1 MKKFLGI
8 GFLAALVS
16 TGAYGFE
23 PFVIKDI
30 RLEGLQ
36 RISAGTVFNYL
47 PVKVGDQINN
57 KLSSQA
63 IRALYK
69 TGFFKDVRLEQEG
82 DTLVVFVAE
91 RPAIANV
98 IITGNSEVPTEQLE
112 DSLKQIGLT
121 RGKVL
126 DRSLLDQIKQELERQ
141 YYSLGKYGVKIETE
155 TAPLERNRVN
165 VSIKIAEGDDAKVY
179 EINIVGNKLFSD
191 QTLVNR
197 MQLGGMSFFGGRK
210 QYSKQLLS
218 ADLETTKSYYL
229 DRGYINFN
237 INSTQVSLTPDKQDV
252 YVTINVTEGE
262 QYKVRS
268 VKLAGDLIV
277 PESELREMVSL
288 AEGDVFSRKEAVE
301 STKRI
306 SDRLSEDGYA
316 FANVNIVPDVDKD
329 TLTVGLTLFV
339 DPGKRVYVRRVNIS
353 GNDKTKDQVIRR
365 ELRQLEGDWMSSKQ
379 VSLSRTRLD
388 RLGYFESVNVETPA
402 VPGTS
407 DQVDINY
414 AVKEQPTGNLSAG
427 IGYSDTQG
435 ILVNLGVS
443 QENFLG
449 TGKRVAL
456 NLDNS
461 QVTQNYSFSYTNP
474 YHTIEGI
481 SRGFRIYYR
490 AVDAL
495 EANISNYT
503 TDSYG
508 LSLNYGFPL
517 GETSS
522 ARMSLGFENTEL
534 LLASET
540 EAISSDII
548 DFVQENGNEYDDFP
562 FSASWVRDTR
572 NKRLMATKGSLT
584 TIGTQATIPGS
595 DLEYY
600 KLNFRYLHYFPLG
613 KVTALSLNTSLGY
626 GDGYGD
632 TSRLP
637 PFKNYFAGGSRTVR
651 GYESNS
657 LGPRDPVTGD
667 PVGGDRMI
675 IGNLELI
682 LPNPLETE
690 EGSGSTRISAFIDFG
705 NVYRN
710 KVEFSELRAST
721 GLSLLWLSPVGALT
735 FSYAIPIND
744 QEGDELQ
751 AFQFTL
757 GSAF

>member
-1 MKKFLGI
+1 MKNYLGI
-8 GFLAALVS
+8 SILAAAVS
-16 TGAYGFE
+16 TSVYGFE

-47 PVKVGDQINN
+47 PVKIGDQVNSE
-57 KLSSQA
+57 LSAQA

-69 TGFFKDVRLEQEG
+69 TGFFKDVKLEQEG
-82 DTLVVFVAE
+82 DALVVFVAE
-91 RPAIANV
+91 RPAIADV
-98 IITGNSEVPTEQLE
+98 SITGNSEIPTEQLE

-126 DRSLLDQIKQELERQ
+126 DRSLLDKIEQELERQ
-141 YYSLGKYGVKIETE
+141 YYSLGKYGVKIDTE
-155 TAPLERNRVN
+155 TSPLERNRVK
-165 VSIKIAEGDDAKVY
+165 VSINIAEGGDAKVY
-179 EINIVGNKLFSD
+179 AVNIVGNEIFTDERLLGR
-191 QTLVNR
+191 T
-197 MQLGGMSFFGGRK
+197 QLGGISFFGGRK
-210 QYSKQLLS
+210 QYSKQLLG
-218 ADLETTKSYYL
+218 ADLETIKSHYL

-237 INSTQVSLTPDKQDV
+237 IDSTQVSLTPDKQDV
-252 YVTINVTEGE
+252 YVTVNITEGE
-262 QYKVRS
+262 QYKVRNI
-268 VKLAGDLIV
+268 KLAGDLIV
-277 PESELREMVSL
+277 SEKELIDMISL
-288 AEGDVFSRKEAVE
+288 TEGDVFSRKLAVE

-329 TLTVGLTLFV
+329 TLTVGVTLFV
-339 DPGKRVYVRRVNIS
+339 DPGKRVYVRRVNVS
-353 GNDKTKDQVIRR
+353 GNSKTKDEVIRR
-365 ELRQLEGDWMSSKQ
+365 EFRQFEGDWMSSKQ
-379 VSLSRTRLD
+379 VSQSRSRLD
-388 RLGYFESVNVETPA
+388 RTGYFESVSVETPA

-427 IGYSDTQG
+427 VGYSDTQG
-435 ILVNLGVS
+435 VLLNLGVT

-449 TGKRVAL
+449 TGKRVGV
-456 NLDNS
+456 NIDNS
-461 QVTQNYSFSYTNP
+461 QVTKNYSVSYTNP
-474 YHTIEGI
+474 YHTLEGI
-481 SRGFRIYYR
+481 SRGFRVYYR

-495 EANISNYT
+495 EANISNFT

-508 LSLNYGFPL
+508 ASLNYGFPL
-517 GETSS
+517 GETTS

-534 LLASET
+534 LLADET
-540 EAISSDII
+540 QGISADIL
-548 DFVQENGNEYDDFP
+548 DFVQENGNVYDDFP
-562 FSASWVRDTR
+562 ISASYVDDSR
-572 NKRLMATKGSLT
+572 NKRLMATSGSLMT
-584 TIGTQATIPGS
+584 LGTQATIPGS

-600 KLNFRYLHYFPLG
+600 KLNFRYLHYIPLG

-637 PFKNYFAGGSRTVR
+637 PFKNYFAGGVRTVR
-651 GYESNS
+651 GYDANS
-657 LGPRDPVTGD
+657 LGPRDIVTGD
-667 PVGGDRMI
+667 PIGGDRMI
-675 IGNLELI
+675 IGNVELI

-690 EGSGSTRISAFIDFG
+690 EGSGSTRVSAFFDFG

-710 KVEFSELRAST
+710 KVELSELRAST
-721 GLSLLWLSPVGALT
+721 GLSILWLSPVGALT
-735 FSYAIPIND
+735 FSYAFPIND

>member
-1 MKKFLGI
+1 MNKYLGM
-8 GFLAALVS
+8 GFLAAAVS
-16 TGAYGFE
+16 TSAYGFE

-47 PVKVGDQINN
+47 PVKIGDKINN
-57 KLSSQA
+57 ELSSQA
-63 IRALYK
+63 IRTLYK

-82 DTLVVFVAE
+82 NALVVFVAE
-91 RPAIANV
+91 RPAIADV
-98 IITGNSEVPTEQLE
+98 SITGNSEIPTEQLE

-126 DRSLLDQIKQELERQ
+126 DRSLLDKIEQELERQ
-141 YYSLGKYGVKIETE
+141 YYSLGKYGVKIDTE
-155 TAPLERNRVN
+155 TSPLERNRVK
-165 VSIKIAEGDDAKVY
+165 VSINIAEGGDAKVY
-179 EINIVGNKLFSD
+179 AINIVGNEIFTDERLLGR
-191 QTLVNR
+191 T
-197 MQLGGMSFFGGRK
+197 QLGGISFFGGRK
-210 QYSKQLLS
+210 QYSKQLLG
-218 ADLETTKSYYL
+218 ADLETIKSFYL

-237 INSTQVSLTPDKQDV
+237 IDSTQVSLTPDKQDV
-252 YVTINVTEGE
+252 YVTVNITEGE
-262 QYKVRS
+262 QYKVRNI
-268 VKLAGDLIV
+268 KLAGDLIV
-277 PESELREMVSL
+277 PENELIDMVSL
-288 AEGDVFSRKEAVE
+288 KEGDVFSRKLAVE

-329 TLTVGLTLFV
+329 TLTVGITLFI
-339 DPGKRVYVRRVNIS
+339 DPGKRVYVRRVNVS
-353 GNDKTKDQVIRR
+353 GNSKTKDEVIRR
-365 ELRQLEGDWMSSKQ
+365 EFRQFEGDWMSSKQ
-379 VSLSRTRLD
+379 VSLSRSRLD
-388 RLGYFESVNVETPA
+388 RTGYFESVSVETPA

-427 IGYSDTQG
+427 VGYSDTQG
-435 ILVNLGVS
+435 VLLNLGVT

-449 TGKRVAL
+449 TGKRVGV
-456 NLDNS
+456 NIDNS
-461 QVTQNYSFSYTNP
+461 QVTKNYSVSYTNP

-481 SRGFRIYYR
+481 SRGFRVYYR

-495 EANISNYT
+495 EANISNFT

-517 GETSS
+517 GETTS

-534 LLASET
+534 LLADDT
-540 EAISSDII
+540 LGISADILE
-548 DFVQENGNEYDDFP
+548 FVEENGNVYDDFP
-562 FSASWVRDTR
+562 ISASYVDDSR
-572 NKRLMATKGSLT
+572 NKRLMATSGSLMT
-584 TIGTQATIPGS
+584 LGTQATVPGS

-600 KLNFRYLHYFPLG
+600 KLNFRYLHYIPLG
-613 KVTALSLNTSLGY
+613 KVTTLSLNTSLGY

-637 PFKNYFAGGSRTVR
+637 PFKNYFAGGVRTVR
-651 GYESNS
+651 GYDANS
-657 LGPRDPVTGD
+657 LGPRDRVTGD
-667 PVGGDRMI
+667 PIGGDRMI
-675 IGNLELI
+675 IGNIELI

-690 EGSGSTRISAFIDFG
+690 EGSGSTRVSAFIDFG

-710 KVEFSELRAST
+710 KVELSELRAST
-721 GLSLLWLSPVGALT
+721 GLSILWLSPVGALT
-735 FSYAIPIND
+735 FSYAFPIND

>member
-1 MKKFLGI
+1 MNKYLGM
-8 GFLAALVS
+8 GFLAAAVS
-16 TGAYGFE
+16 TSAYGFE

-47 PVKVGDQINN
+47 PVKIGDKINN
-57 KLSSQA
+57 ELSSQA
-63 IRALYK
+63 IRTLYK

-82 DTLVVFVAE
+82 NALVVFVAE
-91 RPAIANV
+91 RPAIADV
-98 IITGNSEVPTEQLE
+98 SITGNSEIPTEQLE

-126 DRSLLDQIKQELERQ
+126 DRSLLDKIEQELERQ
-141 YYSLGKYGVKIETE
+141 YYSLGKYGVKIDTE
-155 TAPLERNRVN
+155 TSPLERNRVK
-165 VSIKIAEGDDAKVY
+165 VSINIAEGGDAKVY
-179 EINIVGNKLFSD
+179 AINIVGNEIFTDERLLGR
-191 QTLVNR
+191 T
-197 MQLGGMSFFGGRK
+197 QLGGISFLGGRK
-210 QYSKQLLS
+210 QYSKQLLG
-218 ADLETTKSYYL
+218 ADLETIKSFYL

-237 INSTQVSLTPDKQDV
+237 IDSTQVSLTPDKQDV
-252 YVTINVTEGE
+252 YVTVNITEGE
-262 QYKVRS
+262 QYKVRNI
-268 VKLAGDLIV
+268 KLAGDLIV
-277 PESELREMVSL
+277 PENELIDMVSL
-288 AEGDVFSRKEAVE
+288 KEGDVFSRKLAVE

-329 TLTVGLTLFV
+329 TLTVGITLFI
-339 DPGKRVYVRRVNIS
+339 DPGKRVYVRRVNVS
-353 GNDKTKDQVIRR
+353 GNSKTKDEVIRR
-365 ELRQLEGDWMSSKQ
+365 EFRQFEGDWMSSKQ
-379 VSLSRTRLD
+379 VSLSRSRLD
-388 RLGYFESVNVETPA
+388 RTGYFESVSVETPA

-427 IGYSDTQG
+427 VGYSDTQG
-435 ILVNLGVS
+435 VLLNLGVT

-449 TGKRVAL
+449 TGKRVGV
-456 NLDNS
+456 NIDNS
-461 QVTQNYSFSYTNP
+461 QVTKNYSVSYTNP
-474 YHTIEGI
+474 YHTLEGI
-481 SRGFRIYYR
+481 SRGFRVYYR

-495 EANISNYT
+495 EANISNFT

-508 LSLNYGFPL
+508 ASLNYGFPL
-517 GETSS
+517 GETTS

-534 LLASET
+534 LLADDT
-540 EAISSDII
+540 QGISADIKE
-548 DFVQENGNEYDDFP
+548 FVEENGNIYDDFP
-562 FSASWVRDTR
+562 ISATYVDDSR
-572 NKRLMATKGSLT
+572 NKRLMATSGSLMT
-584 TIGTQATIPGS
+584 LGTQATIPGS

-600 KLNFRYLHYFPLG
+600 KLNFRYLHYIPLG

-637 PFKNYFAGGSRTVR
+637 PFKNYFAGGVRTVR
-651 GYESNS
+651 GYDANS
-657 LGPRDPVTGD
+657 LGPRDTVTGD
-667 PVGGDRMI
+667 PIGGDRMI
-675 IGNLELI
+675 IGNVELI

-690 EGSGSTRISAFIDFG
+690 EGSGSTRVSAFFDFG

-710 KVEFSELRAST
+710 KVELSELRAST

-735 FSYAIPIND
+735 FSYAFPIND